1 MTLPTITMPPA
12 APSRN
17 DPATFPTRADA
28 MVAYLRTLVSDI
40 NALVAEINAYGTGF
54 PLSIPSGSAAAP
66 ALSFNIDSDTGLF
79 RPAQN
84 QLAFAEGGVDMG
96 RIYGRKNIVG
106 IVEMAPG
113 GIPNRAIIERGS
125 NANGEYVRFADG
137 TQICTYSAISAAGPI
152 TTAEGAIW
160 RSTEYSWTFPA
171 SFTATGNLAVNGSLR
186 TSAAAWSKVRVTGI
200 SSAAAMLFAANS
212 NVNNFTVDFS
222 AIGRWF

>member
-1 MTLPTITMPPA
+1 MTLPTITTPPP

-17 DPATFPTRADA
+17 DPVNFPPRADA
-28 MVAYLRTLVSDI
+28 QVAYLATLVSNI
-40 NALVAEINAYGTGF
+40 NALVAAINAYGDAF
-54 PLSIPSGSAAAP
+54 PLSIPAGTAGLP
-66 ALSFNIDSDTGLF
+66 GVSFAGDADTGLF
-79 RPAQN
+79 RPAAN

-96 RIYGRKNIVG
+96 RIYGRKNILG
-106 IVEMAPG
+106 TVEMAPG
-113 GIPNRAIIERGS
+113 GVPNRALIERGS

-137 TQICTYSAISAAGPI
+137 TQICTYSAVGAAGPI

-186 TSAAAWSKVRVTGI
+186 TGAAAWNKVRVTGI
-200 SSAAAMLFAANS
+200 SSASVMLFAANS

-222 AIGRWF
+222 AIGRWY